1 MKKAA
6 LVTIPA
12 LCLALSTTALADIP
26 SITSVTA
33 SDIVTLG
40 EYKGLELEKTV
51 EPVTDE
57 MIDAHIDEVLETDK
71 EDIGDGPVAV
81 GDVATIDFEG
91 KKDGE
96 AFEGGTS
103 EDYPLEIG
111 SGSFI
116 PGFEDGVV
124 GMKKGET
131 KDIEVTFPEN
141 YGSEDLAGQD
151 AVFTVTVKS
160 IERKPELT
168 EEWVQK
174 NTDVDSIDAYR
185 AQVREELEGEAEAAA
200 DAALRQ
206 QAFQK
211 VFENSTFEE
220 IPKEDSD
227 PIKESQIE
235 YVKTY
240 ASYFG
245 MEFEDFLSAQGFTEE
260 TFEEE
265 AAGYAENQA
274 KVLYICQAII
284 DAENI
289 TITDEEGE
297 ELMADYMVQYGVDT
311 LEALR
316 EALNGGDEVDKA
328 IVTEKALQIVIDN
341 ATITETEAEEAP
353 AEEAEV
359 TPEAEAEAEEAPA
372 EEAAA
377 EETPAATEAAAEE
390 APAATEAA
398 AEEAPAETEA
408 AAEEAPA
415 ATEEAP
421 AEAAEETPAE

>member
-1 MKKAA
+1 MKKTA

-26 SITSVTA
+26 SITSVPA

-51 EPVTDE
+51 EPVTEE
-57 MIDAHIDEVLETDK
+57 MIDAHIDEVLESNK
-71 EDIGDGPVAV
+71 EDVGDGPVAE

-111 SGSFI
+111 SGTFI

-131 KDIEVTFPEN
+131 KDINVTFPEE
-141 YGSEDLAGQD
+141 YGNADLAGQD
-151 AVFTVTVKS
+151 AVFTVTVKT

-185 AQVREELEGEAEAAA
+185 AQVREELEGEADAAA
-200 DAALRQ
+200 DQALRQ

-211 VFENSTFEE
+211 VFDTCTFEE

-227 PIKESQIE
+227 PLKESQIE

-245 MEFEDFLSAQGFTEE
+245 MEFEDFLSAQGYTEE
-260 TFEEE
+260 SFEEE
-265 AAGYAENQA
+265 AAEYGENQA
-274 KVLYICQAII
+274 KVLYVCQAIV

-289 TITDEEGE
+289 TITDEEAE
-297 ELMADYMVQYGVDT
+297 QLMADYMVQYGVDT

-316 EALNGGDEVDKA
+316 EAVNGETEVDKA
-328 IVTEKALQIVIDN
+328 VITEKALQIVLDN
-341 ATITETEAEEAP
+341 AEITETVAEETPAEEAAPAEEEAAEEAP
-353 AEEAEV
+353 AEEAAAEEAP
-359 TPEAEAEAEEAPA
+359 TEEAAAEEAPAEAAAEETPAAEEAPA

-377 EETPAATEAAAEE
+377 EETPAE
-390 APAATEAA
+390 
-398 AEEAPAETEA
+398 
-408 AAEEAPA
+408 
-415 ATEEAP
+415 
-421 AEAAEETPAE
+421 

>member
-124 GMKKGET
+124 GMKKGGT
-131 KDIEVTFPEN
+131 TDIGVTFP
-141 YGSEDLAGQD
+141 
-151 AVFTVTVKS
+151 
-160 IERKPELT
+160 
-168 EEWVQK
+168 
-174 NTDVDSIDAYR
+174 
-185 AQVREELEGEAEAAA
+185 
-200 DAALRQ
+200 
-206 QAFQK
+206 
-211 VFENSTFEE
+211 
-220 IPKEDSD
+220 
-227 PIKESQIE
+227 
-235 YVKTY
+235 
-240 ASYFG
+240 
-245 MEFEDFLSAQGFTEE
+245 
-260 TFEEE
+260 
-265 AAGYAENQA
+265 
-274 KVLYICQAII
+274 
-284 DAENI
+284 
-289 TITDEEGE
+289 
-297 ELMADYMVQYGVDT
+297 
-311 LEALR
+311 
-316 EALNGGDEVDKA
+316 
-328 IVTEKALQIVIDN
+328 
-341 ATITETEAEEAP
+341 
-353 AEEAEV
+353 
-359 TPEAEAEAEEAPA
+359 
-372 EEAAA
+372 
-377 EETPAATEAAAEE
+377 
-390 APAATEAA
+390 
-398 AEEAPAETEA
+398 
-408 AAEEAPA
+408 
-415 ATEEAP
+415 
-421 AEAAEETPAE
+421 

>member
-1 MKKAA
+1 
-6 LVTIPA
+6 
-12 LCLALSTTALADIP
+12 
-26 SITSVTA
+26 
-33 SDIVTLG
+33 
-40 EYKGLELEKTV
+40 
-51 EPVTDE
+51 
-57 MIDAHIDEVLETDK
+57 
-71 EDIGDGPVAV
+71 
-81 GDVATIDFEG
+81 
-91 KKDGE
+91 
-96 AFEGGTS
+96 
-103 EDYPLEIG
+103 
-111 SGSFI
+111 
-116 PGFEDGVV
+116 
-124 GMKKGET
+124 
-131 KDIEVTFPEN
+131 
-141 YGSEDLAGQD
+141 
-151 AVFTVTVKS
+151 
-160 IERKPELT
+160 
-168 EEWVQK
+168 
-174 NTDVDSIDAYR
+174 
-185 AQVREELEGEAEAAA
+185 
-200 DAALRQ
+200 
-206 QAFQK
+206 
-211 VFENSTFEE
+211 
-220 IPKEDSD
+220 
-227 PIKESQIE
+227 
-235 YVKTY
+235 
-240 ASYFG
+240 

-265 AAGYAENQA
+265 AAGYAEDHA

>member
-1 MKKAA
+1 MKKTA

-26 SITSVTA
+26 SITSVPA

-51 EPVTDE
+51 EPVTEE
-57 MIDAHIDEVLETDK
+57 MIDAHIDEVLESNK
-71 EDIGDGPVAV
+71 EDVGDGPVAE

-111 SGSFI
+111 SGTFI

-131 KDIEVTFPEN
+131 KDINVTFPEE
-141 YGSEDLAGQD
+141 YGNADLAGQD
-151 AVFTVTVKS
+151 AVFTVTVKT

-174 NTDVDSIDAYR
+174 NTDVDTIDAYR
-185 AQVREELEGEAEAAA
+185 AQVREELEGEADAAA
-200 DAALRQ
+200 DQALRQ

-211 VFENSTFEE
+211 VFDTCTFEE

-227 PIKESQIE
+227 PLKESQIE

-245 MEFEDFLSAQGFTEE
+245 MEFEDFLSAQGYTEE
-260 TFEEE
+260 SFEEE
-265 AAGYAENQA
+265 AAEYGENQA
-274 KVLYICQAII
+274 KVLYVCQAIV

-289 TITDEEGE
+289 TITDEEAE
-297 ELMADYMVQYGVDT
+297 QLMADYMVQYGVDT

-316 EALNGGDEVDKA
+316 EAVNGETEVDKA
-328 IVTEKALQIVIDN
+328 VITEKALQIVLDN
-341 ATITETEAEEAP
+341 AEITETVAEETPAEEAAPAEEEAAEEAP
-353 AEEAEV
+353 AEEAAAEEAP
-359 TPEAEAEAEEAPA
+359 TEEAAAEEAPAEAAAEETPAAEEAPA

-377 EETPAATEAAAEE
+377 EETPAE
-390 APAATEAA
+390 
-398 AEEAPAETEA
+398 
-408 AAEEAPA
+408 
-415 ATEEAP
+415 
-421 AEAAEETPAE
+421 

>member
-1 MKKAA
+1 MKKSA

-26 SITSVTA
+26 SITSTTA

-40 EYKGLELEKTV
+40 EYKGLELERTV

-57 MIDAHIDEVLETDK
+57 MIDAHIDEVLESSK
-71 EDIGDGPVAV
+71 EDVGDGPVAE

-200 DAALRQ
+200 DSALRQ

-328 IVTEKALQIVIDN
+328 IVTEKALQIVIEN

-353 AEEAEV
+353 AEGEEAA
-359 TPEAEAEAEEAPA
+359 TEAEAEAEEAPA

-377 EETPAATEAAAEE
+377 EETPAATEAA
-390 APAATEAA
+390 
-398 AEEAPAETEA
+398 
-408 AAEEAPA
+408 
-415 ATEEAP
+415 
-421 AEAAEETPAE
+421 EETPAE

>member
-265 AAGYAENQA
+265 AAGYAEDQA

>member
-1 MKKAA
+1 MKKSA

-26 SITSVTA
+26 SITSTTA

-57 MIDAHIDEVLETDK
+57 MIDARIDETLAKNK
-71 EDIGDGPVAV
+71 EDIGDGPVAE

-111 SGSFI
+111 SGTFI
-116 PGFEDGVV
+116 PGFEEGVV

-131 KDIEVTFPEN
+131 KDISVTFPEE
-141 YGSEDLAGQD
+141 YGSEELAGQD

-168 EEWVQK
+168 EEWVQE
-174 NTDVDSIDAYR
+174 NTDVDSIDAYK

-200 DAALRQ
+200 DQALRG

-211 VFENSTFEE
+211 VFESCTFEE
-220 IPKEDSD
+220 IPSEDTDSLKEA
-227 PIKESQIE
+227 QIE
-235 YVKTY
+235 LAKTY
-240 ASYFG
+240 ASMYG
-245 MEFEDFLSAQGFTEE
+245 MEYEDFLSVQGITEE
-260 TFEEE
+260 KFEEQLT
-265 AAGYAENQA
+265 GMAEDQA
-274 KVLYICQAII
+274 KQLYVCQAII

-297 ELMADYMVQYGVDT
+297 ELLADYLVQYGVDT

-316 EALNGGDEVDKA
+316 EALNGTDDIDRY
-328 IVTEKALQIVIDN
+328 IVTERALQVVMDN
-341 ATITETEAEEAP
+341 AKIIEAGETEAEEAP
-353 AEEAEV
+353 TEETA
-359 TPEAEAEAEEAPA
+359 AEEAPA
-372 EEAAA
+372 EAAA
-377 EETPAATEAAAEE
+377 EDAS
-390 APAATEAA
+390 AATEAA
-398 AEEAPAETEA
+398 AEEAPAEAEAAAEEAPAEAEA

-415 ATEEAP
+415 AEAAAEEAP
-421 AEAAEETPAE
+421 AEAAAEATPAE

>member
-1 MKKAA
+1 MKKSA

-26 SITSVTA
+26 SITSTTA

-40 EYKGLELEKTV
+40 EYKGLELERTV

-57 MIDAHIDEVLETDK
+57 LVDARIDQTLESNM
-71 EDIGDGPVAV
+71 EDIGDGPVAD
-81 GDVATIDFEG
+81 GDVATIDYEG

-103 EDYPLEIG
+103 KDYPLEIG
-111 SGSFI
+111 SGTFI
-116 PGFEDGVV
+116 PGFEEGVV

-131 KDIEVTFPEN
+131 KDINVTFPEE
-141 YGSEDLAGQD
+141 YHSEDLAGQE

-168 EEWVQK
+168 EEWVQE
-174 NTDVDSIDAYR
+174 NTDVDTIDAYK

-200 DAALRQ
+200 NQDLYG

-211 VFENSTFEE
+211 VFESCTFEE
-220 IPKEDSD
+220 IPSEDIDSLKEAQV
-227 PIKESQIE
+227 EMA
-235 YVKTY
+235 KTY
-240 ASYFG
+240 AAMYG
-245 MEFEDFLSAQGFTEE
+245 MEYEDFLSAQGLTEE
-260 TFEEE
+260 TFDEQIT
-265 AAGYAENQA
+265 GIAEDQA
-274 KVLYICQAII
+274 KQLYVCQAIL

-297 ELMADYMVQYGVDT
+297 ELMAEYLVQYDVDS

-316 EALNGGDEVDKA
+316 EALNGSDDIDRY
-328 IVTEKALQIVIDN
+328 IVTQKAMQILVDN
-341 ATITETEAEEAP
+341 ASITEAEE
-353 AEEAEV
+353 E
-359 TPEAEAEAEEAPA
+359 TEAEEAPA

-377 EETPAATEAAAEE
+377 EEAPAEAAAAEE
-390 APAATEAA
+390 APAEAEAA
-398 AEEAPAETEA
+398 AEEAPAEAEAAAEEAPAEAEAA

-421 AEAAEETPAE
+421 VEETPAE

>member
-185 AQVREELEGEAEAAA
+185 AQVREELEGEADAAA

-265 AAGYAENQA
+265 AAGYAEDQA

>member
-1 MKKAA
+1 MKKTA

-26 SITSVTA
+26 SITSVPA

-51 EPVTDE
+51 EPVTEE
-57 MIDAHIDEVLETDK
+57 MIDAHIDEVLESNK
-71 EDIGDGPVAV
+71 EDVGDGPVAE

-111 SGSFI
+111 SGTFI

-131 KDIEVTFPEN
+131 KDINVTFPEE
-141 YGSEDLAGQD
+141 YGNADLAGQD
-151 AVFTVTVKS
+151 AVFTVTVKT

-174 NTDVDSIDAYR
+174 NTDVDTIDAYR
-185 AQVREELEGEAEAAA
+185 AQVREELEGEADAAA
-200 DAALRQ
+200 DQALRQ

-211 VFENSTFEE
+211 VFETCTFEE

-227 PIKESQIE
+227 PLKESQIE

-245 MEFEDFLSAQGFTEE
+245 MEFEDFLSAQGYTEE
-260 TFEEE
+260 SFEEE
-265 AAGYAENQA
+265 AAAYGESQA
-274 KVLYICQAII
+274 KVLYVCQAIV
-284 DAENI
+284 DAENV

-297 ELMADYMVQYGVDT
+297 QLMADYMVQYGVDT

-316 EALNGGDEVDKA
+316 EAVQGDEVDKA
-328 IVTEKALQIVIDN
+328 IITEKALRIVLDN
-341 ATITETEAEEAP
+341 AEITES
-353 AEEAEV
+353 V
-359 TPEAEAEAEEAPA
+359 AEEAPA

-377 EETPAATEAAAEE
+377 EEAPEE
-390 APAATEAA
+390 DAA
-398 AEEAPAETEA
+398 AEEAPAEDA

-415 ATEEAP
+415 EDAAAEEAP
-421 AEAAEETPAE
+421 EEDAAAEEALAEDAAVEAETPAEAAVEEAPAEETPAE